1 MTRKLIFYT
10 KDHCSLCDLA
20 EDLIELLKIDFDF
33 EVEKVDIYQD
43 DQLLEKYQLLIPVVE
58 VDGKQ
63 VDVSGMDY
71 NNLRK
76 LFTNE

>member
-71 NNLRK
+71 DNLRK